1 MYSVTLTA
9 LHYSNP
15 VPVSGHEEKLRS
27 VTGTKGGDATLP
39 CSFTIPN
46 TYQNRAT
53 VTVLWR
59 RGRPHGQLVFN
70 YTLGLTARTNS
81 GESETV
87 NEGNRYKLVRNVGD
101 GDASLK
107 IRGLELNDTVRYFCH
122 VHTLH
127 CHQNTPAVIL
137 SLSLVAGGDIVCS
150 AEGEPPANITWIDP
164 EHNTLPINTS
174 HTPVTHVPD
183 KHQTVGEIRG
193 PRLRGTYHCVAEN
206 TQGSDAR
213 DILAPGPQ
221 SNGGRTVYIM
231 VSIVVLLVL
240 VTAIIIW
247 RVKRGRCL
255 QTKVMFIPSESV
267 SAARTLT
274 SGSADYLPRLPP

>member
-1 MYSVTLTA
+1 MFMKKEFQLDQVTQDMSRL
-9 LHYSNP
+9 
-15 VPVSGHEEKLRS
+15 
-27 VTGTKGGDATLP
+27 
-39 CSFTIPN
+39 
-46 TYQNRAT
+46 Q
-53 VTVLWR
+53 
-59 RGRPHGQLVFN
+59 VF
-70 YTLGLTARTNS
+70 A
-81 GESETV
+81 E
-87 NEGNRYKLVRNVGD
+87 
-101 GDASLK
+101 A
-107 IRGLELNDTVRYFCH
+107 
-122 VHTLH
+122 
-127 CHQNTPAVIL
+127 PAVIL

-193 PRLRGTYHCVAEN
+193 PRLRGTYRCVAEN

-247 RVKRGRCL
+247 RVKRGDGVGHCC
-255 QTKVMFIPSESV
+255 QCSESHQMV
-267 SAARTLT
+267 SNKMVRPQPPAGDDEAAVIYSVVPPAPARQTDSDEAAVIYSVVT
-274 SGSADYLPRLPP
+274 PAPARQTDSGNPP